1 LEENIFAEER
11 KHMIVEMVN
20 ANVKITVAELCDR
33 FSVSPAT
40 IRNDLRELEESGRL
54 KRTHGG
60 AISNRRA
67 NFEQDS
73 YQKEVKRVS
82 QKRDIAAAAVKY
94 VNEGDTI
101 VVDTGTT
108 TFEFAKLLKNF
119 ESLNVVTNDIQ
130 IAAYLER
137 NTEANIIIAGGAVR
151 RNYHYT
157 TGQKAI
163 DTIADLNVD
172 RAFIGVNGV
181 SAKKGITVPHI
192 DTAYVKAKIIE
203 ISDEIVL
210 LADSTKLDR
219 FSFVKCAE
227 IDKVDVLITDDEADA
242 EYLEK
247 IREKGVDVRWRLRK
261 TITNDNGQRRRRLH
275 KGRRYTIIM
284 VGGCVEKAP
293 CDTPKSQKRGTCK
306 QI

>member
-1 LEENIFAEER
+1 MKPEENIFAEER
-11 KHMIVEMVN
+11 KHMIVELVN

-40 IRNDLRELEESGRL
+40 VRNDLRELEESGRL

-73 YQKEVKRVS
+73 YQKEVKRVA
-82 QKRDIAAAAVKY
+82 QKTDIAAAALKY

-108 TFEFAKLLKNF
+108 TFEFAKMLQNF
-119 ESLNVVTNDIQ
+119 ENLNVVTNDIQ

-137 NTEANIIIAGGAVR
+137 NTKASIIIAGGAVR

-163 DTIADLNVD
+163 DTITGLNVD
-172 RAFIGVNGV
+172 RAFIGVNGFSV
-181 SAKKGITVPHI
+181 QKGITVPHI
-192 DTAYVKAKIIE
+192 DTAYLKTKFVE
-203 ISDEIVL
+203 ISDEIIL

-219 FSFVKCAE
+219 FSFVKFGDVE
-227 IDKVDVLITDDEADA
+227 DVDVLITDYEADLD
-242 EYLEK
+242 YLET
-247 IREKGVDVRWRLRK
+247 IRAAGVEVEVAK
-261 TITNDNGQRRRRLH
+261 PKNDN
-275 KGRRYTIIM
+275 
-284 VGGCVEKAP
+284 
-293 CDTPKSQKRGTCK
+293 KR
-306 QI
+306 

>member
-1 LEENIFAEER
+1 LKSEENIFAEER
-11 KHMIVEMVN
+11 KRMIVELVTT
-20 ANVKITVAELCDR
+20 NVKLTVAGLCDR

-73 YQKEVKRVS
+73 YQKEVKRVA
-82 QKRDIAAAAVKY
+82 QKADIAVAALKY

-108 TFEFAKLLKNF
+108 TFEFAKTLKNF
-119 ESLNVVTNDIQ
+119 ENLNVVTNDIQ

-137 NTEANIIIAGGAVR
+137 NTKASVIIAGGGVR

-157 TGQKAI
+157 TGKKAI

-172 RAFIGVNGV
+172 RAFIGANGFSV
-181 SAKKGITVPHI
+181 QKGITVPHI
-192 DTAYVKAKIIE
+192 GTAHIKTKFLE
-203 ISDEIVL
+203 ISDEIIL

-219 FSFVKCAE
+219 FSFVRFGDAK
-227 IDKVDVLITDDEADA
+227 DVDVLITDYEADPDH
-242 EYLEK
+242 LET
-247 IREKGVDVRWRLRK
+247 IRAAGVEVEVAKPR
-261 TITNDNGQRRRRLH
+261 NDN
-275 KGRRYTIIM
+275 
-284 VGGCVEKAP
+284 
-293 CDTPKSQKRGTCK
+293 KR
-306 QI
+306 